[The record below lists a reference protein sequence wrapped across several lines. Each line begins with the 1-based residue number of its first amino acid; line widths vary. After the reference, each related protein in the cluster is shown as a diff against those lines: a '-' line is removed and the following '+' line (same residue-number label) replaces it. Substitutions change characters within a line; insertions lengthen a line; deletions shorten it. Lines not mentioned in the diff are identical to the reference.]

1 MGLPEGRDIYID
13 HEENDKP
20 YVMKNSHIHDYY
32 EIYYLMAGTRRYF
45 INHTLYNMEPGDVI
59 LVNKGD
65 LHLTTMISS
74 EHYYERYL
82 MTFNDN
88 FVERVSQNID
98 RELFMNA
105 FEVKKVHV
113 PVSKRYAFEALYINS
128 VQNASATMNMQIFS
142 HIRIWLNL

>member
-13 HEENDKP
+13 HEGKRQALCDEEFHTYTITTK
-20 YVMKNSHIHDYY
+20 STI
-32 EIYYLMAGTRRYF
+32 LWQAQRRYF

-105 FEVKKVHV
+105 FEVKKVR
-113 PVSKRYAFEALYINS
+113 SRL
-128 VQNASATMNMQIFS
+128 
-142 HIRIWLNL
+142 